1 MPEASAWFETTQE
14 SYAMEQSLINR
25 EEKAQHHLWGD
36 FVPFFLFA
44 VAFRSVLLII
54 DPQPRFF
61 LGDSESYLFT
71 AWRHWI
77 PNDRSWL
84 YGLFINSLFV
94 FTHSLTAL
102 IILQSLATAGMCA
115 ITATFCRTLE
125 VSRHVSWIALVLLS
139 IDPMLLYY
147 DRSILTECLGTVTI
161 WLAIVFSL
169 SAFLRNSFLQS
180 TVAVILFYAAICLR
194 TALLPLVIIIPLVL
208 FLFACHR
215 SWSRLKIHPEG
226 IKLTDFGRSILVPG
240 ILIVFVPLGMAG
252 YAWMTGL
259 VTKSP
264 PSLNPKGGT
273 FMIGVVAPILSPED
287 FADLGVK
294 EPAGLLKESNHT
306 ERYLRNWQVF
316 AKQGIAKRLENEVE
330 DWREVSRIGK
340 IASRRAILRNP
351 FGFIRLFMQ
360 EAKDYM
366 DISVQRKFFPIA
378 FGLDRLLPESLVESL
393 KLKVREHVAAD
404 LPVRPSVVQR
414 WLQKNIWGLPLLS
427 FLSVLVPAVVLVR
440 SSNLNQKQ
448 LLVARVVSCGALFYT
463 LSIFAVSTDIAPRY
477 LLPMSPMLAL
487 LISIQLD
494 AMLLKFKSRANVH
507 PEGQGMVS
515 QMENVG
521 LR

>member
-1 MPEASAWFETTQE
+1 MPEASAWFETTQK
-14 SYAMEQSLINR
+14 SYAMEQLSINR
-25 EEKAQHHLWGD
+25 EQKAQHHLWGD

-71 AWRHWI
+71 AWHQWI

-115 ITATFCRTLE
+115 ITATFCRTLG
-125 VSRHVSWIALVLLS
+125 VSRYVSWIALALLS
-139 IDPMLLYY
+139 LDPMLLYY
-147 DRSILTECLGTVTI
+147 DRSILTDCLGAVTI

-180 TVAVILFYAAICLR
+180 IVAVILFYAAICLR

-226 IKLTDFGRSILVPG
+226 TKLTDFGRSILVPG

-252 YAWMTGL
+252 YAWITGL

-273 FMIGVVAPILSPED
+273 FMLGVVAPILSPED
-287 FADLGVK
+287 FAGLGVK
-294 EPAGLLKESNHT
+294 EPDKLLKESYHT

-316 AKQGIAKRLENEVE
+316 GEQGIAGRLQDQVK

-351 FGFIRLFMQ
+351 FGFTRLFVQ

-366 DISVQRKFFPIA
+366 DISVQRKSFSVT
-378 FGLDRLLPESLVESL
+378 FGLNRLLPETLVESL

-404 LPVRPSVVQR
+404 LPGRPSVVQR
-414 WLQKNIWGLPLLS
+414 WLQKNIWG
-427 FLSVLVPAVVLVR
+427 
-440 SSNLNQKQ
+440 
-448 LLVARVVSCGALFYT
+448 CLFFHACQ
-463 LSIFAVSTDIAPRY
+463 S
-477 LLPMSPMLAL
+477 
-487 LISIQLD
+487 
-494 AMLLKFKSRANVH
+494 
-507 PEGQGMVS
+507 
-515 QMENVG
+515 
-521 LR
+521 